1 MNSRMDVE
9 MPLFVYAS
17 YAKTDV
23 VNNDFYFTIY
33 WEETEQLKMGGI
45 LRPALEVKVGGFE
58 KLLLDPSTPPAERE
72 KQLKD
77 AAQQLVKSL
86 SGDKDWTKQY
96 RYDDETGELSFVFD
110 SMDEFPKGYFTKS
123 FITDR
128 FVCFKGSS
136 FDAVLLH
143 IQAWVYDAGGEGEK
157 VCDCYRTLHVY
168 YPPHI
173 TEFGITYAGE
183 KKGKKAY
190 VNPLIDN
197 KITLSWKLQGNQGMN
212 CRLYRDAKVV
222 CEPVG
227 DGSWED
233 MIEADTT
240 ALLYTLE
247 MKNNFGICVSD
258 QAEAVLTGWHK
269 EGVVEGLPV
278 QKSDTE
284 MEVRVF
290 RYGCGYYCYQ
300 DHGLYQSSDGLKWV
314 LAPAGKES
322 GMTEGD
328 YTACGIQ
335 RDYFY
340 VMTGKKG
347 GFLQIA
353 RYHFSE
359 NKWEHDEVSQHCSST
374 EAHMAFSS
382 RRGCLAETVLTGI
395 AVMERDDGTDWRQWN
410 TKLWEVVLE
419 KGDAISSDFCFWKD
433 EFYGVILCTDGM
445 FHLYCCREEM
455 EEELY
460 VQRAAGEK
468 IYLFPTVNRL
478 LVLAGGCFYDVMERK
493 KIKEEF
499 MPDMRKGGW
508 LGSAGQ
514 KVFGVFSDGCF
525 WTWQI

>member
-9 MPLFVYAS
+9 MPSYVYAS
-17 YAKTDV
+17 YSESDEVK
-23 VNNDFYFTIY
+23 NDFYFTIY
-33 WEETEQLKMGGI
+33 WEETEQMRQGGI

-58 KLLLDPSTPPAERE
+58 RLLLNPATPPDQRE
-72 KQLKD
+72 QQLKD
-77 AAQQLVKSL
+77 AAQKLIQDL
-86 SGDKDWTKQY
+86 SDHKDWTKKY
-96 RYDDETGELSFVFD
+96 SYEEETGELSFVFG
-110 SMDEFPKGYFTKS
+110 SLEEFPQGYFAKS
-123 FITDR
+123 FFTER
-128 FVCFKGSS
+128 FICYKGSS

-143 IQAWVYDAGGEGEK
+143 IQAWVYDAGGEGVK
-157 VCDCYRTLHVY
+157 VCDCYRTVHVY
-168 YPPHI
+168 YPPRI
-173 TEFGITYAGE
+173 TEFTITYGEE

-190 VNPLIDN
+190 VNPLFDA
-197 KITLSWKLQGNQGMN
+197 KVTLFWKLQGNQGMN
-212 CRLYRDAKVV
+212 CRLYKGEKLVFQ
-222 CEPVG
+222 PVG

-233 MIEADTT
+233 TLQGDQEKT
-240 ALLYTLE
+240 AYTLE
-247 MKNNFGICVSD
+247 IKNNFGIRVSD

-269 EGVVEGLPV
+269 EGTVEGLPA
-278 QKSDTE
+278 QSSDE
-284 MEVRVF
+284 GKEVRVF
-290 RYGCGYYCYQ
+290 QYDSVFYCFL
-300 DHGLYQSSDGLKWV
+300 DHGLYQSSDGQCWT

-322 GMTEGD
+322 GLEEGE
-328 YTACGIQ
+328 YAACGIQ
-335 RDYFY
+335 DEYFY
-340 VMTGKKG
+340 IMTGKKDG
-347 GFLQIA
+347 CLQIA
-353 RYHFSE
+353 RYHILE
-359 NKWEHDEVSQHCSST
+359 KKWEHDGVSQYCSST

-410 TKLWEVVLE
+410 TKLWEVVLD

-468 IYLFPTVNRL
+468 IYLLPTVNRL

-508 LGSAGQ
+508 IGSAGQ